1 MTDLDKIF
9 YKKPKPIPRAAY
21 YSTFVDCK
29 WEISYKRKLSCKTR
43 SRNQSYEY
51 DGSNEELEYFDDK
64 RWIEK
69 STNRVV
75 CFTALFI
82 IIVYVTRTS

>member
-1 MTDLDKIF
+1 MTDLEKIF
-9 YKKPKPIPRAAY
+9 YKKPKPIPRAAC

-29 WEISYKRKLSCKTR
+29 WEISYKRKLSCKSR

-51 DGSNEELEYFDDK
+51 GGSNEELEYFDGK

>member
-29 WEISYKRKLSCKTR
+29 WEISYK
-43 SRNQSYEY
+43 
-51 DGSNEELEYFDDK
+51 
-64 RWIEK
+64 
-69 STNRVV
+69 
-75 CFTALFI
+75 
-82 IIVYVTRTS
+82 

>member
-29 WEISYKRKLSCKTR
+29 QEISYKRKLSCKSR